1 MATDQVVRLLED
13 RVHVNVQ
20 PEVRGLSGRSQIDKL
35 RISLLNGDLTT
46 YGPMDADLTNE
57 K

>member
-20 PEVRGLSGRSQIDKL
+20 PEVGGLSGRSQIDKL
-35 RISLLNGDLTT
+35 RISLLNGDLTA